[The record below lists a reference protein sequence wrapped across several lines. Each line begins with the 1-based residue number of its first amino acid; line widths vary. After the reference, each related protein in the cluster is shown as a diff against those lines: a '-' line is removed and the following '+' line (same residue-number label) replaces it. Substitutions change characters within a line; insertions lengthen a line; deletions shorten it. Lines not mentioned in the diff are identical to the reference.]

1 MYKDNQNR
9 LRAKSPI
16 IYRYWFLIKMWT
28 VIVLGYWNV
37 HVKIPSWSPLN
48 KDHHR
53 AYITQILL
61 LILSYLMETQLFN
74 PHYRCWK
81 QPWSRT
87 YSCVLRRE
95 LWNWVTCWLHTLNQR
110 WLSLCCS
117 IHVVW
122 IIEIL
127 EKRAGIKEHI
137 YKCKSEQ

>member
-1 MYKDNQNR
+1 MYNDNQNR
-9 LRAKSPI
+9 LRAESPI
-16 IYRYWFLIKMWT
+16 IYRYWLLMKMWT

-37 HVKIPSWSPLN
+37 YVKIPSWSPLN

-53 AYITQILL
+53 AYITQILI
-61 LILSYLMETQLFN
+61 LILSYLMKTQLFN
-74 PHYRCWK
+74 PHYRCGK

-87 YSCVLRRE
+87 YSCALRRA
-95 LWNWVTCWLHTLNQR
+95 LWNWMTCWLHTLNQM
-110 WLSLCCS
+110 WLSLCYS

-122 IIEIL
+122 IIEI